1 MGNDVK
7 CCNAENNTEI
17 IIKKHAE
24 QFFEIY
30 KSMKLILN
38 KIQQKD
44 CKLNIYLIKP
54 KSIPLFIEII
64 KESEVLEKLERGE
77 DVSECEES
85 LKKLFGRYKRE
96 TPEFLKDYKNCE
108 EIIGNNKDNEF
119 IIVDKIFLEKMNCL
133 KVNKDDYVILENRSN
148 KFEIEFPVSTKT
160 LQIKQKTFGIYKFEK
175 CPDNER
181 NNASIR
187 IDNNDD
193 NNPSINNS
201 SQNQIINDNEN
212 KYQQLY
218 ASSIKEDNEPKNYT
232 GVMIKKNLYK
242 NQDNND

>member
-17 IIKKHAE
+17 NLNKHRKKKAE
-24 QFFEIY
+24 EFFEIY

-64 KESEVLEKLERGE
+64 KESGVLEKLEKGE
-77 DVSECEES
+77 DVSNCEES
-85 LKKLFGRYKRE
+85 LKILFEDYKSE
-96 TPEFLKDYKNCE
+96 TPELLKDYKKCE
-108 EIIGNNKDNEF
+108 ELIGNDENNEF
-119 IIVDKIFLEKMNCL
+119 IIVDEIFLKKMNCL
-133 KVNKDDYVILENRSN
+133 KGNKDHHVTLENRSDE
-148 KFEIEFPVSTKT
+148 FEIEFPVSTKK
-160 LQIKQKTFGIYKFEK
+160 LLIKQKIFGIYKFEK
-175 CPDNER
+175 FTDNES

-187 IDNNDD
+187 IDNND
-193 NNPSINNS
+193 NNNTSTSINNS
-201 SQNQIINDNEN
+201 SQNQNLIDN
-212 KYQQLY
+212 
-218 ASSIKEDNEPKNYT
+218 SSIQEYNEPKNYT